1 MRILNLH
8 AGGDLTLKYP
18 TSATTKKAVN
28 LSIRVDVLEAARAH
42 GINLSAVLESA
53 ALSVIHQARQRKW
66 LEENRQAIA
75 AYNEHVAEHG
85 VFLRRRA
92 GLLMAQCDVYR
103 NTHPTTRDIFPLL
116 LDVQSDLLLDLRTRV
131 VIPLSQSQTLSRAP
145 LATLTPALRVNG
157 ERYIL
162 VTRRLPA
169 SPRRSWAQGLRP
181 FPRTGKRSLPPWI
194 CSSRAIDSDQRR
206 PTVAVL

>member
-162 VTRRLPA
+162 VTPA
-169 SPRRSWAQGLRP
+169 LAGIAKTQLGARIAAVPEDRETIVAAMDLLI
-181 FPRTGKRSLPPWI
+181 TG
-194 CSSRAIDSDQRR
+194 D
-206 PTVAVL
+206 

>member
-85 VFLRRRA
+85 VFSD
-92 GLLMAQCDVYR
+92 DVR
-103 NTHPTTRDIFPLL
+103 GF
-116 LDVQSDLLLDLRTRV
+116 
-131 VIPLSQSQTLSRAP
+131 
-145 LATLTPALRVNG
+145 
-157 ERYIL
+157 
-162 VTRRLPA
+162 
-169 SPRRSWAQGLRP
+169 
-181 FPRTGKRSLPPWI
+181 
-194 CSSRAIDSDQRR
+194 
-206 PTVAVL
+206 